1 MPGKERFL
9 NMETK
14 TIARTVLW
22 YEIGAF
28 TLLVALSWVDELL
41 GLPARIFGGPHRPN
55 IPEATLETI
64 VILMVAIPIVIR
76 TRRVVARLF
85 YLEGFLKVCA
95 WCQKVEHEGRW
106 VPIADF
112 FQQRFN
118 ARTSHGMCPDCFGAQ
133 SKSDSV
139 A

>member
-1 MPGKERFL
+1 
-9 NMETK
+9 METK
-14 TIARTVLW
+14 TIARTILW

-28 TLLVALSWVDELL
+28 SLLVAMSWVDELL
-41 GLPARIFGGPHRPN
+41 GLPARIFGGPHQPN
-55 IPEATLETI
+55 IPEAGLETF
-64 VILMVAIPIVIR
+64 VILLVAIPIVIR

-95 WCQKVEHEGRW
+95 WCQKVEHEGHW
-106 VPIADF
+106 VPIAEF
-112 FQQRFN
+112 FQQRFD

-133 SKSDSV
+133 SQSNSV

>member
-1 MPGKERFL
+1 
-9 NMETK
+9 MEAK

-28 TLLVALSWVDELL
+28 ILLIVLSWADELL
-41 GLPARIFGGPHRPN
+41 GIPARLFGGPHQPN
-55 IPEATLETI
+55 IPEAVLETI
-64 VILMVAIPIVIR
+64 VILLVAIPIVIR

-95 WCQKVEHEGRW
+95 WCQKVEHEGAW
-106 VPIADF
+106 VPIAEF
-112 FQQRFN
+112 FRQRFD
-118 ARTSHGMCPDCFGAQ
+118 ARTSHGICPDCFGAQ
-133 SKSDSV
+133 SKGVV